1 MVQNPDIRIASETN
15 TDFVHQHLDQVILNT
30 QDGSGTNNA
39 NFATPPD
46 GQLPRMRMYIWTKS
60 TPYRDSSFEAGVVIH
75 EYT

>member
-1 MVQNPDIRIASETN
+1 MYELHVR
-15 TDFVHQHLDQVILNT
+15 HILTSYTHVKNT

-60 TPYRDSSFEAGVVIH
+60 TPQRDSSFEAGVVIH